1 MITPSISFDDNKVPP
16 LGGNLS
22 LEDVQGMIRN
32 DVAELRR
39 LAQLQAEAESKGI
52 KDYRI
57 RSHIAA
63 WEHAQDTHWSWYK
76 EILNARTAA
85 TQGPEGL
92 GEAVVGRGN

>member
-1 MITPSISFDDNKVPP
+1 LITPSISFDNTKVLP
-16 LGGNLS
+16 LWGYLS
-22 LEDVQGMIRN
+22 LEDVQGMICN

-39 LAQLQAEAESKGI
+39 LAELQAEAESKGI
-52 KDYRI
+52 KDYRL

-85 TQGPEGL
+85 AQEPEGL
-92 GEAVVGRGN
+92 GQAVVGSGN